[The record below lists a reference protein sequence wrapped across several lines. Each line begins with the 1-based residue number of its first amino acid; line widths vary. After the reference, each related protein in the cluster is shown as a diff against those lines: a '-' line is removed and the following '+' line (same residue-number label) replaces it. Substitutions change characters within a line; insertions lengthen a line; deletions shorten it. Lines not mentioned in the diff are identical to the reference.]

1 MKIEDGTAGEG
12 KWQTECN
19 GGGSP
24 RRLSSLKSSPAF
36 GDESWKF
43 GLVSCGV

>member
-1 MKIEDGTAGEG
+1 MKIEDGTADEG

-24 RRLSSLKSSPAF
+24 RRLSSLKSRHS
-36 GDESWKF
+36 GTKVGSS
-43 GLVSCGV
+43 G